1 MGGWWLRV
9 AVVEAGWLFKE
20 RRGGCTP
27 RALKGCFIPEGSP
40 VWWASPLAASA
51 APGL

>member
-1 MGGWWLRV
+1 MGVVYRCMGGWWLRA

-27 RALKGCFIPEGSP
+27 SGPERLLHS
-40 VWWASPLAASA
+40 
-51 APGL
+51 